1 MEQKKDEGSQSA
13 EYDAK
18 SLEEALELASEDL
31 GVSSQELGYEVV
43 QDSTRSILGFVRA
56 GEITVRAWVR
66 EVAVEEGLPV
76 ETAQASEEVAEEVV
90 SPVLERNP
98 PELDDVAR
106 EVISTLLDKMDI
118 IAAIELVDSGGVV
131 NEEMEEV
138 SPLVL
143 NIVGDD
149 LGILIGRRGET
160 LRDLQFIARLI
171 INRQLGVWPNLVVD
185 VEGYKARRAESLSAL
200 ALRMA
205 DQVRR
210 SGHTVVLE
218 PMPAHERR
226 IIHLTLRDAP
236 DVYTESTGEY
246 EHRKVQIFL
255 N

>member
-1 MEQKKDEGSQSA
+1 MEQKKDKGSQSA
-13 EYDAK
+13 EYSAK

-43 QDSTRSILGFVRA
+43 QDNTRSILGFVRA

-66 EVAVEEGLPV
+66 VEEGPPV
-76 ETAQASEEVAEEVV
+76 EKAQASEEVTEGVV
-90 SPVLERNP
+90 PPVLERNP

-106 EVISTLLDKMDI
+106 EVISTLLDKMGI
-118 IAAIELVDSGGVV
+118 IAAVELVDSGGVV

-171 INRQLGVWPNLVVD
+171 ISRQLGVWPNLVVD

-210 SGHTVVLE
+210 SGRTVVLE

-246 EHRKVQIFL
+246 EHRKVQIFP

>member
-1 MEQKKDEGSQSA
+1 
-13 EYDAK
+13 
-18 SLEEALELASEDL
+18 
-31 GVSSQELGYEVV
+31 
-43 QDSTRSILGFVRA
+43 
-56 GEITVRAWVR
+56 
-66 EVAVEEGLPV
+66 
-76 ETAQASEEVAEEVV
+76 
-90 SPVLERNP
+90 
-98 PELDDVAR
+98 
-106 EVISTLLDKMDI
+106 MDI